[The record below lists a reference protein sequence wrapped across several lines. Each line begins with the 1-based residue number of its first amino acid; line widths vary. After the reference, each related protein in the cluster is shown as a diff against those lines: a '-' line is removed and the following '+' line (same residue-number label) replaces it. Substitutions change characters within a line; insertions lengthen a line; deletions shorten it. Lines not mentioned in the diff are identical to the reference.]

1 MRGKKLKS
9 NPGDKEIRRELFD
22 KKKQLKK
29 MVRNKKRLHKR
40 SILNEMEQ
48 CTNNDQKK
56 YWKLVK
62 KLEQKD
68 QHTTQYVSPRNLLN
82 HYKNLL
88 NSKRSLNIPPNS
100 TKIGKLDYPITS
112 EELDKAKYI
121 LKRGKANSLHTLS
134 NEMIACFLDIFQN

>member
-1 MRGKKLKS
+1 
-9 NPGDKEIRRELFD
+9 
-22 KKKQLKK
+22 
-29 MVRNKKRLHKR
+29 MVRNKKRLHKK
-40 SILNEMEQ
+40 SIFNEMEQ

-68 QHTTQYVSPRNLLN
+68 KHTTQYVSPRNLLN

-121 LKRGKANSLHTLS
+121 LKRGKANGLKH
-134 NEMIACFLDIFQN
+134 FK